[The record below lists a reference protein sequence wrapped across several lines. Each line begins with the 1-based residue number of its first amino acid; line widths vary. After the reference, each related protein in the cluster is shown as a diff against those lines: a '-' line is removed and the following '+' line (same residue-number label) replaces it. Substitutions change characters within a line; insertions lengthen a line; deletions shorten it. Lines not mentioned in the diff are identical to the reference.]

1 MNYSRRQLEAL
12 GEPLGE
18 SVTRL
23 KDGGFGRVYGG
34 GGGGGGSQ
42 PANTTQNQIVDLPDW
57 AKGYAQDVLSK
68 GQALTDTSQNPY
80 QAYTQPRIADLSS
93 LQQTAMGSVA
103 SPEAFGQTVQGYM
116 SPYMQNVVDVQ
127 KRAAREQAGIQ
138 AGALNARAAQAGAF
152 GGSGIAL
159 QRAAG
164 QRDLSRQLDEIQ
176 KMGSQAAYQ
185 QGVQQANTAIGQ
197 QTQLGALQ
205 QQQAQRPLDI
215 AYQDFLTQKNYPYQQ
230 LSYMANLVRGT
241 PMGMSTQ
248 SQVYQAPGSLTGQI
262 AGLGIGAM
270 GMKSLG
276 MFAEGGSVDEYA
288 DGGSIMDKFND
299 PAAMASEM
307 DKLSDDQLRAIM
319 QAPSTRA
326 EAIAA
331 QEELAMRASERGGMG
346 AAFNQL
352 PTDNQQNIIRA
363 AGGGILAFAGNETG
377 QPGGGSWVSDPNS
390 GEMVWE
396 PERRGIGQALADLIG
411 WKKGL
416 DIDPLKDRPEL
427 KAALNRGDSTQTP
440 SAYARGQDAADAE
453 GGVSLRLP
461 KTGSKASDTK
471 TGKQTP
477 GVTATAAPAK
487 EVSFLDD
494 LRTAQEFFKNPEA
507 DADRK
512 ALTDLIAKQ
521 GERGEDIRKQ
531 GLGNALAQFGFNMAA
546 QAAKPGQP
554 GMGGLGGILRSAAA
568 ASPALAESAARTQQ
582 LAAAAADNN
591 LKMQIEM
598 RKYNIAE
605 SKNDRTGMI
614 SAAQNIRMMRQQQSQ
629 LDETIRHNK
638 ASEAIASSRASQST
652 AGLKAFYSGMGQ
664 ARQLA
669 SREATKLWS
678 DPIERSKLEKSGVK
692 SYDQLLQQRIQQHM
706 KYAMP
711 IYGVTPDDS
720 DED

>member
-1 MNYSRRQLEAL
+1 MDLLREKM
-12 GEPLGE
+12 
-18 SVTRL
+18 RL
-23 KDGGFGRVYGG
+23 LPMSGPQDMG

-42 PANTTQNQIVDLPDW
+42 TGTQTQVADLPDW

-68 GQALTDTSQNPY
+68 GQALTDVNQNPY

-103 SPEAFGQTVQGYM
+103 SPEAFGKSVQGYM

-127 KRAAREQAGIQ
+127 QRAAREQAGIQ

-176 KMGSQAAYQ
+176 KMGSQAAFQ

-230 LSYMANLVRGT
+230 LSYMSNLVRGT

-248 SQVYQAPGSLTGQI
+248 SQVYQAPGSLTGQL

-270 GMKSLG
+270 GLKSLG
-276 MFAEGGSVDEYA
+276 MFAEGGSVDAYA
-288 DGGSIMDKFND
+288 DGGSVTDKFND
-299 PAAMASEM
+299 PSALLGEM
-307 DKLSDDQLRAIM
+307 DKLSDEQLQQIL
-319 QAPSTRA
+319 QSPVTPA
-326 EAIAA
+326 EAQAA
-331 QEELAMRASERGGMG
+331 QQELAQRASERRGMS

-352 PTDNQQNIIRA
+352 PSGNQQNMIRA
-363 AGGGILAFAGNETG
+363 AGGGILAFAGDEKD
-377 QPGGGSWVSDPNS
+377 QPGGGSWVPDPNS
-390 GEMVWE
+390 GELVWE
-396 PERRGIGQALADLIG
+396 PERRGIGDAIADLIG
-411 WKKGL
+411 YKKAL
-416 DIDPLKDRPEL
+416 AIDPLKDRPEL
-427 KAALNRGDSTQTP
+427 KASLGRDTAQTP
-440 SAYARGQDAADAE
+440 SAYARGQDSTDAE
-453 GGVSLRLP
+453 AGIPTRLP
-461 KTGSKASDTK
+461 KAAPKAAAAK
-471 TGKQTP
+471 TGAQTP
-477 GVTATAAPAK
+477 GVTAAPVVDK
-487 EVSFLDD
+487 EPSFLED
-494 LRTAQEFFKNPEA
+494 LKTAQEFFRNPEA

-512 ALTDLIAKQ
+512 ALMDLIAKQ
-521 GERGEDIRKQ
+521 GERSGDIRKQ
-531 GLGNALAQFGFNMAA
+531 GLGSALAQFGFGMAA

-605 SKNDRTGMI
+605 NKNDRAGMI
-614 SAAQNIRMMRQQQSQ
+614 SAAQNIRMMRQQQAQ
-629 LDETIRHNK
+629 LTETARHNK
-638 ASEAIASSRASQST
+638 AMEGISAARASQSNT
-652 AGLKAFYSGMGQ
+652 GLKAYYTGMGQ

-678 DPIERSKLEKSGVK
+678 DPIERARLDKSGIK
-692 SYDQLLQQRIQQHM
+692 SYDQLLQQRLQQHM

-711 IYGVTPDDS
+711 IYGVTPDEG